1 MANKNRKRSSGFTKN
16 KSRRDSLLSPNV
28 RNFVL
33 VVAAL
38 LVALAVVVGFL
49 VWKTRKP
56 VQKSLEQRIYERST
70 GWLAEADTS
79 ARSLADLLS
88 RAEATL
94 ERGDEAELERL
105 SKQADEIGRELS
117 VRRIEIAR
125 WLVVENEA
133 LNQMKDQTSQV
144 HSYLV
149 EAAETVQALPRF
161 PREFRKDFLNQ
172 GRRLVALATTSSA
185 WIKFAWK
192 VKHGTEIDKSSTD
205 KPMIDDSPWEN
216 YRWSSAYAGGMDLG
230 ITPWKSSGMSA
241 EEASSRAMGSIAEW
255 ATKENHVANDLL
267 MTPTVSSACA
277 DMEMFQRVDKKVLD
291 WDLIRKAFSTYAA
304 FDRAMAAEEIPKEPE
319 GLLIYAAAW
328 RGTRGFQE
336 AYVAGLAGE
345 KITEM
350 RSQLLFKAYRLAVLA
365 TTSWNQALD
374 TANWFQ
380 SPFSYLSGCQ
390 GRLEI
395 LFLSPWD
402 VARQITDIPGPH
414 P

>member
-1 MANKNRKRSSGFTKN
+1 MASKNRKRSSGFTKN
-16 KSRRDSLLSPNV
+16 KTRGHSPLSPNV
-28 RNFVL
+28 RNLVL

-38 LVALAVVVGFL
+38 LAAVALVVAFL

-56 VQKSLEQRIYERST
+56 VQASLEQRAYERST
-70 GWLAEADTS
+70 GWLSEADTS

-88 RAEATL
+88 RAEEAL
-94 ERGDEAELERL
+94 ERGDEAELEKL
-105 SKQADEIGRELS
+105 SEQADEIGRDLS
-117 VRRIEIAR
+117 VRRIEITR
-125 WLVVENEA
+125 WLVVESED
-133 LNQMKDQTSQV
+133 LNRMKDQTSQV

-149 EAAETVQALPRF
+149 EAAETIQTLPRF
-161 PREFRKDFLNQ
+161 PRQFRKDLLNQ
-172 GRRLVALATTSSA
+172 GRRLLALATTSAA
-185 WIKFAWK
+185 WINFAWK
-192 VKHGTEIDKSSTD
+192 VKYGTDIGKGSMHR
-205 KPMIDDSPWEN
+205 PIIDDTPWEN
-216 YRWSSAYAGGMDLG
+216 YRWTAAYAGGMDLG

-241 EEASSRAMGSIAEW
+241 EEASSRSMGSIAEW
-255 ATKENHVANDLL
+255 ATKENRVANDLL

-291 WDLIRKAFSTYAA
+291 WDLIRKAFATYAA
-304 FDRAMAAEEIPKEPE
+304 FDRAMAAEEIPQEPD
-319 GLLIYAAAW
+319 GLLIYAAVW

-336 AYVAGLAGE
+336 AYIAGLAGE
-345 KITEM
+345 KIAEM